1 MHQWF
6 LQHFGA
12 ILKSGGSTAVVIEA
26 FYLLRLASLQI
37 VCMVYFFFFDFIK

>member
-6 LQHFGA
+6 LQHFVA

-26 FYLLRLASLQI
+26 SLEVGISADRLHGL
-37 VCMVYFFFFDFIK
+37 FLFFDFIK